1 MTNPKDDLAS
11 TRRSIDAIDN
21 QMLSLIDQRL
31 ALAKSL
37 RALKPA
43 GRAAW
48 DPAREHALLQ
58 RLLSRKSETFP
69 SSTLVSMWSALIT
82 CSLMTQGP
90 LVLLCRNPEQET
102 LAKIAF
108 PAAPTQKLDIKNWRT
123 QTAETPG
130 AIAVLPMPGPDQNWW
145 RELVRPGPA
154 LRIQTCLPKWPP
166 NQHAACCVSAGPAP
180 YQDGKI
186 SWVIQNQTDSLPT
199 GAIILARNDG
209 LVLLETT
216 QSVMQ
221 SDAPETGLSH
231 KLDQPTSIGC
241 FYPPLQIG

>member
-11 TRRSIDAIDN
+11 TRRAIDALDN

-58 RLLSRKSETFP
+58 RLLNRKSDTFP
-69 SSTLVSMWSALIT
+69 ASTLVSMWSALIT

-102 LAKIAF
+102 LAKLAF
-108 PAAPTQKLDIKNWRT
+108 PASPTQKLDIKNWRA

-130 AIAVLPMPGPDQNWW
+130 AIAVLPLPGPDQTWW

-166 NQHAACCVSAGPAP
+166 NQYGACCVSMGPAV
-180 YQDGKI
+180 YQEGKI
-186 SWVIQNQTDSLPT
+186 NWVVQNQTDELPT
-199 GAIILARNDG
+199 DAVVLARSDG
-209 LVLLETT
+209 LVLFETAQPT
-216 QSVMQ
+216 AQ
-221 SDAPETGLSH
+221 SDAPGTGLSH
-231 KLDQPTSIGC
+231 KLDQPISIGS